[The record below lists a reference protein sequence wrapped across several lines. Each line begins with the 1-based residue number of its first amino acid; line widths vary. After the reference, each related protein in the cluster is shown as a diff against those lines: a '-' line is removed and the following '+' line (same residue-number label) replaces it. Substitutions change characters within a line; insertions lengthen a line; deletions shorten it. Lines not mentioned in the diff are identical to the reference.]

1 MTLSKQIAFHTL
13 GCKLNQYETEALAT
27 QFRKSGYEIVDFK
40 EKADV
45 YIINT
50 CTVTAKS
57 DQKSRHYINQA
68 RKKEGAL
75 VVATGCYATSAQ
87 KFLEETTGVT
97 FVVPNPQK
105 SQIFAMVDAYL
116 KGEIYHPTQ
125 SDLFNYEKIEGIFH
139 TRAMIKIQDG
149 CDNQC
154 SFCIIPTVRGK
165 AASRP
170 FESILIQ
177 AKDLIDEGYK
187 EIVLTGVNMS
197 RYTHEEATFCDVLE
211 GILSLEGDFRVRISS
226 LEPENIDERFMNLLN
241 HPKLCSHLHLC
252 LQSASN
258 RILFNMHRTYNWESY
273 EAIINNIKKQNPY
286 LNITTDIIV
295 GFPGEKEEDFLLSCQ
310 ALGKLGI
317 GHTHV
322 FKYSPRTGTR
332 AARMMDQIEEKTKDE
347 RVKILTSLSEKEKK
361 KFYKK
366 NIGIKQSLLIE
377 KVENGWGSGYTSN
390 YIYAKIPYEG
400 KENIIISFTPTK
412 VENKDDNLFM
422 TV

>member
-1 MTLSKQIAFHTL
+1 MSPSKQIAFHTL

-27 QFRKSGYEIVDFK
+27 QFKKSGYEIVDFK
-40 EKADV
+40 DNADV

-75 VVATGCYATSAQ
+75 VLATGCYATSAQ

-105 SQIFAMVDAYL
+105 SQIFGMVDAYL

-165 AASRP
+165 ASSRP
-170 FESILIQ
+170 LEDILIQ
-177 AKDLIDEGYK
+177 AKNLIDEGYK

-197 RYTHEEATFCDVLE
+197 RYEYEGASFSDVLK
-211 GILSLEGDFRVRISS
+211 GILSLKGDFRVRISS
-226 LEPENIDERFMNLLN
+226 LEPENIDENFQELLK

-273 EAIINNIKKQNPY
+273 ENIVKEIKRQNPL

-295 GFPGEKEEDFLLSCQ
+295 GFPGEKEEDFLLSYQ
-310 ALGKLGI
+310 ALKKLNI

-332 AARMMDQIEEKTKDE
+332 ASRMMDQVEEKIKDE
-347 RVKILTSLSEKEKK
+347 RVKKLTLLSEKEKK
-361 KFYKK
+361 KFYEK
-366 NIGIKQSLLIE
+366 NLGVEQALLIE

-400 KENIIISFTPTK
+400 KENKIISFTPSK
-412 VENKDDNLFM
+412 IENEHNTLFI